1 MCAYLMDSGGTTGSV
16 YGMSVGDAYY
26 ILHLVFV
33 KFMGAQVIDALCV
46 LHSTLSVF

>member
-1 MCAYLMDSGGTTGSV
+1 MCAYLMDSSGMTGSV
-16 YGMSVGDAYY
+16 YGMGVGDAYY
-26 ILHLVFV
+26 TLHWIFA